1 MYISVNK
8 RDKSK
13 VYRNLMHYLFD
24 HPEDDLSRIESI
36 VSSIA
41 AKPECA
47 AEKKWMFDVDTDDT
61 SEVNEFT

>member
-1 MYISVNK
+1 
-8 RDKSK
+8 
-13 VYRNLMHYLFD
+13 MHYLFD